1 MRVALPSSGFDGW
14 RSGVGRL
21 RPLLPTLKTPSM
33 RLLILVLI
41 LLLAGLQFRLWVG
54 EGSLAEVHGLKN
66 EIAAQE
72 EELERLRARN
82 QELQA
87 EVMDLREGVEA
98 LEERARRDLGMI
110 KPGEI
115 FIQVIERNAPEKTPP
130 EVKR

>member
-14 RSGVGRL
+14 RAGVAHVH
-21 RPLLPTLKTPSM
+21 PLLPKLKTPSM

-54 EGSLAEVHGLKN
+54 EGSLAEVHGLKS

-72 EELERLRARN
+72 EELIRLRARN

-115 FIQVIERNAPEKTPP
+115 FIQVIERKAQQTTPP

>member
-1 MRVALPSSGFDGW
+1 
-14 RSGVGRL
+14 
-21 RPLLPTLKTPSM
+21 M

-54 EGSLAEVHGLKN
+54 EGSLAEVHGLKS

-72 EELERLRARN
+72 EELIRLRARN

-115 FIQVIERNAPEKTPP
+115 FIQVIERKAQQTTPP

>member
-1 MRVALPSSGFDGW
+1 MRVALPLSGFDVW
-14 RSGVGRL
+14 RAEVGRL
-21 RPLLPTLKTPSM
+21 RPLLPTLKAPAM

-72 EELERLRARN
+72 EELVRLRARN

-115 FIQVIERNAPEKTPP
+115 FIQVIERKRPESTPA
-130 EVKR
+130 ETKR

>member
-14 RSGVGRL
+14 RSGVGQV
-21 RPLLPTLKTPSM
+21 RPLLPKLKKPFM
-33 RLLILVLI
+33 RLLILVLL

-72 EELERLRARN
+72 EELVRLRARN

-87 EVMDLREGVEA
+87 EVMDLRDGVDA

-115 FIQVIERNAPEKTPP
+115 FIQVIERKPP
-130 EVKR
+130 ESKPAETKR

>member
-14 RSGVGRL
+14 RAGVGHV
-21 RPLLPTLKTPSM
+21 RPLLPKLKKPSM
-33 RLLILVLI
+33 RLLILVLM

-54 EGSLAEVHGLKN
+54 EGSLAEVHGLKSA
-66 EIAAQE
+66 IAAQE
-72 EELERLRARN
+72 EELVRLRARN

-87 EVMDLREGVEA
+87 EVLDLRDGVEA

-115 FIQVIERNAPEKTPP
+115 FIQVIERKAPATTPP
-130 EVKR
+130 EAKR

>member
-1 MRVALPSSGFDGW
+1 MRVALPLSGFEGW
-14 RSGVGRL
+14 RTEVGRL
-21 RPLLPTLKTPSM
+21 RPLLRTLKTPSM

-66 EIAAQE
+66 EIAAQD
-72 EELERLRARN
+72 EELVRLRARN

-115 FIQVIERNAPEKTPP
+115 FIQVIERKRPESTPA
-130 EVKR
+130 ETKR

>member
-1 MRVALPSSGFDGW
+1 
-14 RSGVGRL
+14 
-21 RPLLPTLKTPSM
+21 M

-66 EIAAQE
+66 EIASQE
-72 EELERLRARN
+72 EELVRLRARN

-115 FIQVIERNAPEKTPP
+115 FIQVIERKRPESTPA
-130 EVKR
+130 EIKR

>member
-14 RSGVGRL
+14 QAGVGRV
-21 RPLLPTLKTPSM
+21 RPLLPGLKTPFM
-33 RLLILVLI
+33 RLLILLLI

-115 FIQVIERNAPEKTPP
+115 FIQVIERDAPEKAPP
-130 EVKR
+130 EAKR